1 MLDRKRRGVATL
13 AVLLLLASMVM
24 SCSAIKKL
32 GGNSGI
38 DEANKLVQSANEDLK
53 EINKIA
59 QSNKDKESRIN
70 RLLNASDF
78 NGAKQAMDETVKA
91 IDDGLERGKSAA
103 DKFERASKLEIDQVY
118 REYLTLKSQSVRKT
132 VEAFEELR
140 KAIII
145 LRDNVGGTDKAALR
159 KAQQDAIKAGE
170 NFDRL
175 IAEAVKLDREADDI
189 ARKNS
194 DKIKPAS

>member
-1 MLDRKRRGVATL
+1 MLDRKGRGAAAL
-13 AVLLLLASMVM
+13 CVLLLTSMAL
-24 SCSAIKKL
+24 SCSMIKKM
-32 GGNSGI
+32 GGNGGI

-53 EINKIA
+53 EVNRIA

-70 RLLNASDF
+70 RLLNANDF
-78 NGAKQAMDETVKA
+78 TGAKQAMDETIKA

-103 DKFERASKLEIDQVY
+103 DKFERASKLDVDQVY
-118 REYLTLKSQSVRKT
+118 KDYLTLKSQSVRKT
-132 VEAFEELR
+132 AEAFEELKR
-140 KAIII
+140 AITL
-145 LRDNVGGTDKAALR
+145 LRDNIGGTDKAALK
-159 KAQQDAIKAGE
+159 KAREDAIKAGE